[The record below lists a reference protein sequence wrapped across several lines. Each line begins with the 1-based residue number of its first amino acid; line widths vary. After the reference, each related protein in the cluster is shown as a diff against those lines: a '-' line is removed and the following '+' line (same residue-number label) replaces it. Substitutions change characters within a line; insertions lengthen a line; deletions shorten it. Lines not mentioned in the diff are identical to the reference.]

1 MRSAWRLTRDPPF
14 SEPGTRAPSAA
25 SDPPTAAQH
34 RTRRHDSPSSTCVSP
49 AASGYAVMTCRAP
62 CAMFACASGCCI
74 LLAPRG
80 FRESSGSVWERCLR
94 WGRVGAGG
102 ASCAETGS
110 ARAQQRAFS
119 LRRAV
124 ACRVASRF
132 GQDSARDDPNATLA
146 RGGFAIS
153 RARSRRV
160 IRRST
165 PVERARN
172 CPAAAASNRRLRA
185 LAAARIARLYSG
197 WLVVLCCEWLNYH
210 LLACWRADIPHGPV
224 SPSSTLSQNVG
235 VWCFP
240 ARLSCSTRLL
250 LLGSADATLV
260 RVLVLRA
267 NRGLALTST
276 PATASDAA
284 RLASLQG

>member
-1 MRSAWRLTRDPPF
+1 MCGNR
-14 SEPGTRAPSAA
+14 ERACAA
-25 SDPPTAAQH
+25 
-34 RTRRHDSPSSTCVSP
+34 TRRKDGARWRAGSRARSRSEHGVFAEKVRGIKLVSH
-49 AASGYAVMTCRAP
+49 GV
-62 CAMFACASGCCI
+62 
-74 LLAPRG
+74 
-80 FRESSGSVWERCLR
+80 
-94 WGRVGAGG
+94 
-102 ASCAETGS
+102 
-110 ARAQQRAFS
+110 
-119 LRRAV
+119 
-124 ACRVASRF
+124 

-210 LLACWRADIPHGPV
+210 LLACWRTDIPHGPV